1 MEVPEH
7 IVAHC
12 IQVCRV
18 AMLLVDHLKIG
29 EKNLNR
35 PLIEAAALLHD
46 ITKMKSLEGDKGWH
60 DQTGADYV
68 EKLGYSEVANL
79 VRQHVRLDEYFPSDC
94 ISDAEIVNYSDKRVL
109 HDKVVPLVERG
120 NYIIER
126 YAVTEAIRQRVQTFW
141 KKTEDLEKR
150 LFSRLPFSP
159 EELSSRLGCEDCCD
173 ELSAYHDVCKKIS
186 ESE

>member
-18 AMLLVDHLKIG
+18 AMLLVDHLKVS
-29 EKNLNR
+29 EKGLNR

-46 ITKMKSLEGDKGWH
+46 IMKMKSLEGVKGWH
-60 DQTGADYV
+60 DQTGASYV
-68 EKLGYSEVANL
+68 EELGYPEVANL
-79 VRQHVRLDEYFPSDC
+79 VRQHVRLDEYFASDS

-109 HDKVVPLVERG
+109 HDKVVPLEERG

-126 YAVTEAIRQRVQTFW
+126 YAVTEEIRKRVQTFW

-150 LFSRLPFSP
+150 LFDRLPFPP
-159 EELSSRLGCEDCCD
+159 EELRSRLGCEDCSD
-173 ELSAYHDVCKKIS
+173 ELSAYRKV
-186 ESE
+186 